1 MLITKSVTF
10 FSTIKTPT
18 FSKKCSCFFSR
29 TKNYYE
35 TDTAFSNVAEHYCIK
50 NNVKRAKTEAAG
62 PFLCT
67 NTKCKLRKKGQ
78 VTTDNSAT

>member
-1 MLITKSVTF
+1 MLLLF
-10 FSTIKTPT
+10 FQNKQNTW
-18 FSKKCSCFFSR
+18 
-29 TKNYYE
+29 E
-35 TDTAFSNVAEHYCIK
+35 TDTAFSDVAEHYCIE

-67 NTKCKLRKKGQ
+67 NTKCKSQKKAQ